1 MTDLTHTGIR
11 LLALLALLALQAL
24 WLGPAHSQGGASPK
38 IEEQISIQESIY
50 RSRGDAVPEGYVI
63 DRSLLSYTFTL
74 SDGFDDSLASL
85 GPNDRW
91 LDVGAGQG
99 RAILDYYTP
108 RYDSM
113 HVEGRERR
121 GTKARSVA
129 ISIEDRRTPLW
140 HETAAGLE
148 GNKIQYL
155 FGKRLR
161 EYSLQELGKFRL
173 ITDVI
178 GGFSYSTDLS
188 RFMENVLDF
197 LELNGSFY
205 SLLQDVSSEAGTNK
219 PFYPG
224 APFLTEIKNADGSE
238 LKICS
243 WLKSISCVEVS
254 CELKDKWKPPIEVYH
269 VKKVC
274 SDVRVPTLA
283 PVHFEAGTPPE
294 RGYRLGKP
302 SPSTSAPA
310 GAAR

>member
-1 MTDLTHTGIR
+1 MTDLTSNGVR
-11 LLALLALLALQAL
+11 LLALLALQAL
-24 WLGPAHSQGGASPK
+24 WLGPAHSQPGASPK
-38 IEEQISIQESIY
+38 IEEQLSIQEGIY
-50 RSRGDAVPEGYVI
+50 RSRGDAVPDGYVI

-74 SDGFDDSLASL
+74 SDGFDDSLANL
-85 GPNDRW
+85 GPSDRW

-99 RAILDYYTP
+99 QAILDYYSP
-108 RYDSM
+108 SYDSM

-121 GTKARSVA
+121 GTKARSIA

-140 HETAAGLE
+140 NETAAGLE
-148 GNKIQYL
+148 ASKIQYL

-161 EYSLQELGKFRL
+161 DYTLQDLGNFRL

-178 GGFSYSTDLS
+178 GGFSYSTNLS

-238 LKICS
+238 LKVCS
-243 WLKSISCVEVS
+243 WLKSISCVEVT
-254 CELKDKWKPPIEVYH
+254 CELRTGWKPPIEVYR

-274 SDVRVPTLA
+274 SDVRVPTLT
-283 PVHFEAGTPPE
+283 PVHFAAGTPPE
-294 RGYRLGKP
+294 RGYRLDKP
-302 SPSTSAPA
+302 SPSPSAPA